1 MQPPP
6 IQIAEPDW
14 REVRRVLSQEV
25 PALEVWAFGSRARH
39 TAKPYSDLDLALVTT
54 APLPL
59 AQLASLTHAFESSDM
74 VIRVDVVD
82 WSTISEAFRQVIAAD
97 KVVVQHATP
106 PIQA

>member
-6 IQIAEPDW
+6 IQISEPDW
-14 REVRRVLSQEV
+14 REVQRVLSQEV

-39 TAKPYSDLDLALVTT
+39 AAKPFSDLDLALVTT

-74 VIRVDVVD
+74 TIRVDVVD
-82 WSTISEAFRQVIAAD
+82 WSAISETFRHIVAQD
-97 KVVVQHATP
+97 KVVVQRAMVP
-106 PIQA
+106 PLS